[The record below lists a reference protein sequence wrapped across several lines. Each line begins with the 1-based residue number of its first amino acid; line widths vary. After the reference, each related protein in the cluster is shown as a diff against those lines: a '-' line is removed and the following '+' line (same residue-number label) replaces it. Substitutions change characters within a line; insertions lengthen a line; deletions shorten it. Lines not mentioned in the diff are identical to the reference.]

1 MLEGLVGH
9 GHMTPPD
16 KQCLEDFV
24 FIISPRQSHLIMY
37 AHILLLALQE
47 ARSATSTP
55 AYLRRVVEY
64 ARLHVSPQGWGKT
77 KKLLEI
83 IPSEHQ
89 VMVFRYG
96 LVFLSCCWPFLKT
109 SFSEFCLFMQELQFL
124 IWSSG

>member
-1 MLEGLVGH
+1 
-9 GHMTPPD
+9 MTPPD

-64 ARLHVSPQGWGKT
+64 ARSHVSPQGWEKT

-96 LVFLSCCWPFLKT
+96 LVFLSCCWPFLKLPLV
-109 SFSEFCLFMQELQFL
+109 SFVCSCKSYSF
-124 IWSSG
+124 